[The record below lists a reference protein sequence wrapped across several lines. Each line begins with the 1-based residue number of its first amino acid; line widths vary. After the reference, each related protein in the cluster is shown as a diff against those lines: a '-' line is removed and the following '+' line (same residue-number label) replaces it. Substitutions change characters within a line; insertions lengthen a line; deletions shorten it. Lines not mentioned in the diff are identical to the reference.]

1 MIIVCQAYTIVNM
14 VKRRRGT
21 IVPKLGMKIKFER
34 LKRNLSQEDL
44 ALSAGITPTGLSKI
58 ENGSVSPTID
68 SVEFIAEALGMEFL
82 ELIDVSKVE
91 L

>member
-1 MIIVCQAYTIVNM
+1 MINM
-14 VKRRRGT
+14 SKRRKGKV
-21 IVPKLGMKIKFER
+21 VPKLCLKIKFER

-68 SVEFIAEALGMEFL
+68 TVEFIAEALGMEFL
-82 ELIDVSKVE
+82 DLIDVSKVE